1 MPSKKQEIRKQVKKK
16 LKKEGMEHQ
25 ELATD
30 AEIVDLGDRRG
41 DDIIVESFDDIKTD
55 AKPLPFSTTPQ
66 KEKKGITGRIKSI
79 FSQDS
84 SILRK
89 LEKQADEII
98 AIEPQAQAMSD
109 EELCAQTQFFK
120 DRLAKGE
127 TLDDILPEAFA
138 VVREAAYRVLGLKAF
153 KVQLMG
159 AITLHNAILPK

>member
-25 ELATD
+25 ELNQE
-30 AEIVDLGDRRG
+30 AEIVDLGDHRG

-89 LEKQADEII
+89 L
-98 AIEPQAQAMSD
+98 
-109 EELCAQTQFFK
+109 
-120 DRLAKGE
+120 
-127 TLDDILPEAFA
+127 
-138 VVREAAYRVLGLKAF
+138 
-153 KVQLMG
+153 
-159 AITLHNAILPK
+159 

>member
-25 ELATD
+25 ELNQE
-30 AEIVDLGDRRG
+30 AEIVDLGDHRG

-120 DRLAKGE
+120 LFAKWSA
-127 TLDDILPEAFA
+127 DIYIEAVFFLPPLIING
-138 VVREAAYRVLGLKAF
+138 VRDSSIKIES
-153 KVQLMG
+153 
-159 AITLHNAILPK
+159 TSSTNA